1 MTQPYG
7 QQPGPYGQ
15 QPGGGY
21 PQQPGGYQQQPSGG
35 YPQQPSGGYPQT
47 PGQGQPAQG
56 YPQSPPYGQP
66 AQGYPQSPPQG
77 YPQAQ
82 GYGASMPP
90 APAEY
95 SGGPIPRPGTVT
107 AAAVLGYVQAGITL
121 IPTVLMFGGAVSSDS
136 GGAAG
141 DVAFGWI
148 LVLAQLAGAALLIAG
163 GVQIMGGKGRTLLV
177 VGAGLEL
184 AISLLWII
192 RIAAIDSG
200 GIDIIDQGKGVI
212 IGFAIFFAIMPAIS
226 LIMSLGANTT
236 QFLQSRR
243 GQ

>member
-21 PQQPGGYQQQPSGG
+21 PQQ
-35 YPQQPSGGYPQT
+35 SGGYPQT

-82 GYGASMPP
+82 GYGAGMPP

-95 SGGPIPRPGTVT
+95 SAGPIPRPGTVT

-121 IPTVLMFGGAVSSDS
+121 IPTVLMFGGAVSSD
-136 GGAAG
+136 GGAAA
-141 DVAFGWI
+141 DAAIGWI

-163 GVQIMGGKGRTLLV
+163 GVQIMGGKNRTLLV
-177 VGAGLEL
+177 VGAGLEI
-184 AISLLWII
+184 AISLFWII
-192 RIAAIDSG
+192 RFAAIDSG

-243 GQ
+243 GH

>member
-21 PQQPGGYQQQPSGG
+21 PQQPGGYQ
-35 YPQQPSGGYPQT
+35 QQPSGGYPQT

-77 YPQAQ
+77 YPQAP
-82 GYGASMPP
+82 GYGAGMPP

-95 SGGPIPRPGTVT
+95 SAGPIPRPGTVT
-107 AAAVLGYVQAGITL
+107 AAAVLAYVQAGITL
-121 IPTVLMFGGAVSSDS
+121 IPTVIMFGGVLGSDTS
-136 GGAAG
+136 AGTAG
-141 DVAFGWI
+141 DAAMGWI
-148 LVLAQLAGAALLIAG
+148 ILIAQLVGAALLIAG
-163 GVQIMGGKGRTLLV
+163 GVQIMGGKSRTLLV

-184 AISLLWII
+184 AISVFWII
-192 RIAAIDSG
+192 RVAAIDSG
-200 GIDIIDQGKGVI
+200 GYDVIDTGKGVI

-243 GQ
+243 GH